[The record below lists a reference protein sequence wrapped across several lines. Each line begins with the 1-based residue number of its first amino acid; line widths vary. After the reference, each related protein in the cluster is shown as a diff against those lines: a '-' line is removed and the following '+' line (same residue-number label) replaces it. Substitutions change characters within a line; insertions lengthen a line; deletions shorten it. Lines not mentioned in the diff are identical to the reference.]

1 MPFNPTKNT
10 FQQVANKQ
18 AYEMAN
24 SGNLNSKTMITE
36 YDPIYNK
43 LVQQISYT
51 IYRKM
56 RVVQRWRDLG
66 ANAPKNAYPGIL
78 REVYMAQR
86 KGRNFAMDNGTRPT
100 QLGCYD
106 IVDDTIDTRYHAAQF
121 RWSYPW
127 TIYDEELRAYA
138 GMDNGTRPTQLGCYD
153 IVDDTIDTRYH
164 AAQFRWSYPW
174 TIYDEE
180 LRAYAGG
187 NGTMIGELAEMK
199 MINCT
204 NARNMFMDSLR
215 KNTLKNLVQNV
226 AIHVKPTTNEN
237 PADFETLT
245 AEGAR
250 SWLNFIDNIIFEMT
264 TGSALYNV
272 NKQYI
277 QVPENDLVF
286 VMPRYIYMN
295 LIRRAYPDMFN
306 SESYRDIF
314 PGNLILIEYIQVPEN
329 DLVFV
334 MPRYIY
340 MNLIRRA
347 YPDMFNSESYR
358 DIFPGNL
365 ILIDELG
372 GNMLTTDGSAVATP
386 TFDSNGMNLLNWDTD
401 SQWKDELSGVVGV
414 IMHRD
419 SMGFEDNL
427 DTVLFGEKD
436 IERLATPVRA
446 HFWTK
451 AYITDLL
458 PCVALDINGAGG

>member
-1 MPFNPTKNT
+1 MPYNPTKNT

-18 AYEMAN
+18 AYDMSN

-56 RVVQRWRDLG
+56 RVVQRWRNLG

-86 KGRNFAMDNGTRPT
+86 KGRNFA
-100 QLGCYD
+100 
-106 IVDDTIDTRYHAAQF
+106 
-121 RWSYPW
+121 
-127 TIYDEELRAYA
+127 
-138 GMDNGTRPTQLGCYD
+138 MDNGTRPTQLGCYD

-245 AEGAR
+245 PEGAR

-277 QVPENDLVF
+277 QVPEN
-286 VMPRYIYMN
+286 
-295 LIRRAYPDMFN
+295 
-306 SESYRDIF
+306 E
-314 PGNLILIEYIQVPEN
+314 
-329 DLVFV
+329 LVFV

>member
-18 AYEMAN
+18 AYDMAN

-56 RVVQRWRDLG
+56 RIVQRWRDLG

-127 TIYDEELRAYA
+127 TIYDEELRAY
-138 GMDNGTRPTQLGCYD
+138 
-153 IVDDTIDTRYH
+153 
-164 AAQFRWSYPW
+164 S
-174 TIYDEE
+174 
-180 LRAYAGG
+180 GG

-314 PGNLILIEYIQVPEN
+314 PGNLILI
-329 DLVFV
+329 
-334 MPRYIY
+334 
-340 MNLIRRA
+340 
-347 YPDMFNSESYR
+347 
-358 DIFPGNL
+358 
-365 ILIDELG
+365 DELG

-386 TFDSNGMNLLNWDTD
+386 TFDSNGMNLLNWDTG
-401 SQWKDELSGVVGV
+401 SKWKDELSGVVGV

>member
-18 AYEMAN
+18 AYDMAN
-24 SGNLNSKTMITE
+24 SDNLNSKTMITE

-56 RVVQRWRDLG
+56 RIVQRWRDLG

-127 TIYDEELRAYA
+127 TIYDEELRAY
-138 GMDNGTRPTQLGCYD
+138 
-153 IVDDTIDTRYH
+153 
-164 AAQFRWSYPW
+164 S
-174 TIYDEE
+174 
-180 LRAYAGG
+180 GG

-314 PGNLILIEYIQVPEN
+314 PGNLILI
-329 DLVFV
+329 
-334 MPRYIY
+334 
-340 MNLIRRA
+340 
-347 YPDMFNSESYR
+347 
-358 DIFPGNL
+358 
-365 ILIDELG
+365 DELG
-372 GNMLTTDGSAVATP
+372 GNMLTTDGSTVATP
-386 TFDSNGMNLLNWDTD
+386 SFDANGMNLLNWDTD